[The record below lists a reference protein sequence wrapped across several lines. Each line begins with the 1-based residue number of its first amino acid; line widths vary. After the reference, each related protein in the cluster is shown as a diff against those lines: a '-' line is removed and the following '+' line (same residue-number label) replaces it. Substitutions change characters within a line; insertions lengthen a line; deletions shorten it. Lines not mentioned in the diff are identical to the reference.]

1 MLSTETSAALAA
13 REQSRAAPPQP
24 AQLEVRVLRAFV
36 MDGKPVKAGA
46 TLTLDARFAREL
58 ATWNKVQLLQAKPAA
73 AAAPAVQ
80 PKPAKAAAPAPQAT
94 KEN

>member
-1 MLSTETSAALAA
+1 MLSTETAAALAA

-36 MDGKPVKAGA
+36 MNGKPVKADT

-58 ATWNKVQLLQAKPAA
+58 ASWNKVQVLQAKPAA
-73 AAAPAVQ
+73 PAAA